1 MKTNNLLQRSLMALV
16 ALLGCI
22 TASAQEAYAEYTPD
36 NMTLSFYYDNLRST
50 RTGTVYVLNNN
61 QRPDW
66 YNDGTNANVTKVSFH
81 SSFANA
87 RRTTMSFWFCGMER
101 LQLVEG
107 IANLNTSNASNMGY
121 MFQDCKSLTSIDVSH
136 FDTSKL
142 ESTDCMFKGCTG
154 LRSLDVSN
162 FNTAKVTNM
171 RGMFQ
176 DCSALKS
183 LDVTKFN
190 TANVTMT
197 DFMFEGCMGLTSLD
211 LCSFNTA
218 KVKSMWR
225 MFNNCGNLTTI
236 YASDLWS
243 TNSVTTGS
251 AMFEKCF
258 KLVGGKGTTFNA
270 DNDGYAYARID
281 GGSADPGYF
290 TARPLEAYANYTPAN
305 TTLTFYC
312 DALRKTRTGKTYDL
326 NAGCVEPKWY
336 SDGTYAN
343 ITTVVFDPSF
353 ANARPTTAYFW
364 FNVMS
369 KLEDIV
375 GISYFNTSEV
385 QEMTNLFYKCTSL
398 TSLDLSHFNTAKV
411 TDMHGMFEYCSSLK
425 SLNLGNFNTTNV
437 TGTYGMSG
445 MFFNCSNLET
455 VDLTGFSLEKPVGA
469 DLMFANCPKLK
480 TIYVSNK
487 WSTATVTSSSN
498 MFNNCTSLVG
508 GQGTTYDASHVDA
521 AYAHIDGGSND
532 PGYFT
537 GRELEAY
544 AYYTA
549 ENTTLTFYYDAIR
562 STRSGKTYDLNS
574 DDYPPS
580 WYYSSNGIVGNVT
593 QVVFDPS
600 FADARPTRMNNWFS
614 TMSNLLSITG
624 MEYLNTSE
632 VTNMNF
638 MFNKCSKLGSVD
650 LSHFN
655 TSKVTDMKAMFQN
668 CFALTSLDL
677 SSFDTSNVTD
687 FSSMFNNCE
696 GLTSL
701 DLSNFNT
708 SKVTLMNDMFAN
720 CIKLESLDI
729 SSFNTANV
737 TTMRTM
743 FRSCSKLKS
752 LDVSHFNTAKVTN
765 MAGMFSS
772 CSSLTSIDVSNFDTS
787 KVTDMSAMFSWCDA
801 LTSLDISGFDTKR
814 VTDMARMFSNS
825 QNMKTIFVGS
835 SWSISS
841 VTSSENMF
849 GGCKNLVGSQG
860 TAYDAGHTDAS
871 YAHVDGGTSNPGYFT
886 SVEGL
891 VKTAYALL
899 STDGQTLTFYYD
911 YMKDLRPGTA
921 YNLNLGGTSPQWY
934 SDNSCENVRE
944 VVFHSSFS
952 NMQPTSTCSWFDGMK
967 NLTTITGLSNLNTS
981 QVTNMKS
988 MFRNCRSLTELDL
1001 SSFNTANVTT
1011 MNAMFE
1017 FCQSLKTLNLS
1028 NFNTARVTTMYLM
1041 FDGCNVLTALDLSN
1055 FNTAN
1060 VTNMSSMFSSCRAL
1074 NIILVSSSW
1083 TTDAVTS
1090 SDLMFSLCTSIVG
1103 GSGTTYSY
1111 SHVDKEYARIDGG
1124 YSRPGYLTDR
1134 GNPYVVLSDDGKTF
1148 TFYAD
1153 GRRLLHTE
1161 RTYALNENSATPD
1174 WEPDTRGVTS
1184 VVFDPSFASA
1194 RPTSTFGWFT
1204 NMAQLTTI
1212 TNLEYLNTSEVDD
1225 MSQMFYGCES
1235 LTSLDLSHFN
1245 TAKVTEMWMMFYE
1258 CTSLKN
1264 LDLTSFNTEK
1274 VSVMNEM
1281 FSGCTSLISIDLSS
1295 FYTSQTR
1302 YMDEMFLNC
1311 TSLTTVSVGDGW
1323 DASRASTDD
1332 MFFHCYSIVGELG
1345 TTYNSA
1351 YDEHVGE
1358 DAAHIDWE
1366 DYEGYFVGPNYL
1378 KVPYA
1383 LLSADGKTLTFYHD
1397 GQRATRRTYKTYST
1411 DLATNEE
1418 PGWFNDGNYSEI
1430 TRAVFD
1436 PSYAN
1441 ARPVSTYYW
1450 FGQMHLL
1457 TNIDGMEFL
1466 NTSEVISMEAMF
1478 EECESLTSLDVSHFD
1493 TRNVTDMRSLF
1504 NDCYE
1509 LTTLDVSDFDTHNVT
1524 VMYNMFNYCSNL
1536 TELDLSNF
1544 DTSQV
1549 TNMNS
1554 MFEGC
1559 SALKSLDLRNFN
1571 TANVTSMTAMFCD
1584 CTDLQTISVSDLWNT
1599 DNVTSSNN
1607 MFKDCAKLVGGQGTT
1622 YDANHI
1628 DKAYARIDGGPSNPG
1643 YFSIR
1648 EAYACYTP
1656 GNTTLTFYFD
1666 KQRSSRPGS
1675 TYDLNEGDNQ
1685 PGWCADGFNTSVTR
1699 VVFDPSFADAR
1710 PKSTAE
1716 WFSSMFN
1723 LVTFDGLIYL
1733 NTSKVTTMKSMF
1745 NDCPVVSKVDFSN
1758 FDTRNVTDMSTMF
1771 SFCQAEELD
1780 LSSFST
1786 EKVTNTF
1793 GMFALSSLKAIY
1805 VSDKWTTAAVTSS
1818 EMMFSGCISLVGG
1831 KGTTYDE
1838 THVNAAYAHIDGG
1851 ADNPGYFT
1859 EKPAL
1864 IPGDANDD
1872 GVVSIAD
1879 VTAVVGHILGQP
1891 VGYFDAKAADVN
1903 QSGSVTIA
1911 DAKIIVEILLGNIDL
1926 MSRIEELQNRM
1937 VACEDFYE
1945 QAKEHL
1951 ESIDSGHAQT
1961 TLWQMAR
1968 EIEALMAEVQKQLE
1982 NVSSEYEAEECLINM
1997 LELQDQIEILNAAIY
2012 ELQQGA

>member
-1 MKTNNLLQRSLMALV
+1 MKTNNLLQRSLMTLV
-16 ALLGCI
+16 ALLGSI

-66 YNDGTNANVTKVSFH
+66 YNDGTNAIVTKVSFH

-251 AMFEKCF
+251 AMFDKCF

-290 TARPLEAYANYTPAN
+290 TARPLEAYANYTTAN

-312 DALRKTRTGKTYDL
+312 DALRNTRTGKTYDL

-343 ITTVVFDPSF
+343 VTTVVFDPSF

-487 WSTATVTSSSN
+487 WSTATVTSSMN
-498 MFNNCTSLVG
+498 MFYNCTSLVG

-574 DDYPPS
+574 DDFPPS

-600 FADARPTRMNNWFS
+600 FADARPTRTNNWFS

-765 MAGMFSS
+765 MAGMFNS

-787 KVTDMSAMFSWCDA
+787 KVTDMSAMFSGCDA

-825 QNMKTIFVGS
+825 KNLKTIFVGS

-849 GGCKNLVGSQG
+849 GGCKSLVGSQG

-921 YNLNLGGTSPQWY
+921 YNLNLGNTSPQWY

-1041 FDGCNVLTALDLSN
+1041 FDGCNVLTALDLSS

-1103 GSGTTYSY
+1103 GRGTTYSY

-1134 GNPYVVLSDDGKTF
+1134 GNPY
-1148 TFYAD
+1148 
-1153 GRRLLHTE
+1153 
-1161 RTYALNENSATPD
+1161 AL
-1174 WEPDTRGVTS
+1174 
-1184 VVFDPSFASA
+1184 
-1194 RPTSTFGWFT
+1194 
-1204 NMAQLTTI
+1204 
-1212 TNLEYLNTSEVDD
+1212 
-1225 MSQMFYGCES
+1225 
-1235 LTSLDLSHFN
+1235 
-1245 TAKVTEMWMMFYE
+1245 
-1258 CTSLKN
+1258 
-1264 LDLTSFNTEK
+1264 
-1274 VSVMNEM
+1274 
-1281 FSGCTSLISIDLSS
+1281 
-1295 FYTSQTR
+1295 
-1302 YMDEMFLNC
+1302 
-1311 TSLTTVSVGDGW
+1311 
-1323 DASRASTDD
+1323 
-1332 MFFHCYSIVGELG
+1332 
-1345 TTYNSA
+1345 
-1351 YDEHVGE
+1351 
-1358 DAAHIDWE
+1358 
-1366 DYEGYFVGPNYL
+1366 
-1378 KVPYA
+1378 
-1383 LLSADGKTLTFYHD
+1383 
-1397 GQRATRRTYKTYST
+1397 TRRTRIAPRPTGSPIPAVLRRWCST
-1411 DLATNEE
+1411 HRL
-1418 PGWFNDGNYSEI
+1418 P
-1430 TRAVFD
+1430 
-1436 PSYAN
+1436 
-1441 ARPVSTYYW
+1441 RPVPLAPSAGSPIWHSSPPSRTWST
-1450 FGQMHLL
+1450 
-1457 TNIDGMEFL
+1457 
-1466 NTSEVISMEAMF
+1466 
-1478 EECESLTSLDVSHFD
+1478 
-1493 TRNVTDMRSLF
+1493 
-1504 NDCYE
+1504 
-1509 LTTLDVSDFDTHNVT
+1509 
-1524 VMYNMFNYCSNL
+1524 
-1536 TELDLSNF
+1536 
-1544 DTSQV
+1544 
-1549 TNMNS
+1549 
-1554 MFEGC
+1554 
-1559 SALKSLDLRNFN
+1559 
-1571 TANVTSMTAMFCD
+1571 
-1584 CTDLQTISVSDLWNT
+1584 
-1599 DNVTSSNN
+1599 
-1607 MFKDCAKLVGGQGTT
+1607 
-1622 YDANHI
+1622 
-1628 DKAYARIDGGPSNPG
+1628 
-1643 YFSIR
+1643 
-1648 EAYACYTP
+1648 
-1656 GNTTLTFYFD
+1656 
-1666 KQRSSRPGS
+1666 
-1675 TYDLNEGDNQ
+1675 
-1685 PGWCADGFNTSVTR
+1685 
-1699 VVFDPSFADAR
+1699 
-1710 PKSTAE
+1710 
-1716 WFSSMFN
+1716 
-1723 LVTFDGLIYL
+1723 
-1733 NTSKVTTMKSMF
+1733 
-1745 NDCPVVSKVDFSN
+1745 
-1758 FDTRNVTDMSTMF
+1758 
-1771 SFCQAEELD
+1771 
-1780 LSSFST
+1780 
-1786 EKVTNTF
+1786 
-1793 GMFALSSLKAIY
+1793 
-1805 VSDKWTTAAVTSS
+1805 
-1818 EMMFSGCISLVGG
+1818 
-1831 KGTTYDE
+1831 
-1838 THVNAAYAHIDGG
+1838 
-1851 ADNPGYFT
+1851 
-1859 EKPAL
+1859 
-1864 IPGDANDD
+1864 
-1872 GVVSIAD
+1872 
-1879 VTAVVGHILGQP
+1879 
-1891 VGYFDAKAADVN
+1891 
-1903 QSGSVTIA
+1903 
-1911 DAKIIVEILLGNIDL
+1911 
-1926 MSRIEELQNRM
+1926 
-1937 VACEDFYE
+1937 
-1945 QAKEHL
+1945 
-1951 ESIDSGHAQT
+1951 
-1961 TLWQMAR
+1961 
-1968 EIEALMAEVQKQLE
+1968 
-1982 NVSSEYEAEECLINM
+1982 
-1997 LELQDQIEILNAAIY
+1997 
-2012 ELQQGA
+2012 

>member
-1 MKTNNLLQRSLMALV
+1 MMKKILSVLL
-16 ALLGCI
+16 CI
-22 TASAQEAYAEYTPD
+22 LAGVQTMKAQEAYAEYTPD
-36 NMTLSFYYDNLRST
+36 NLTLSFYYDNLRST
-50 RTGTVYVLNNN
+50 RTGRTYVLNNN

-66 YNDGTNANVTKVSFH
+66 YKDGTNANVTKVSFH

-87 RRTTMSFWFCGMER
+87 RRTTMSFWFNGMEN
-101 LQLVEG
+101 LQLIEG
-107 IANLNTSNASNMGY
+107 IANLNTSKSSNLGY
-121 MFQDCKSLTSIDVSH
+121 MFTDCKNLTSIDLSH
-136 FDTSKL
+136 FDTSNC
-142 ESTDCMFKGCTG
+142 ETIDCMFKGCTG
-154 LRSLDVSN
+154 LKSIDVSN
-162 FNTAKVTNM
+162 FITTKVTNM
-171 RGMFQ
+171 RGVFQ

-183 LDVTKFN
+183 ISVTNFYTTNVKITDSMFEGCIGLTTLDLSNFN
-190 TANVTMT
+190 TANVT
-197 DFMFEGCMGLTSLD
+197 
-211 LCSFNTA
+211 
-218 KVKSMWR
+218 SMYR
-225 MFNNCGNLTTI
+225 MFAKCSNLTTI
-236 YASDLWS
+236 YVSSLWS
-243 TNSVTTGS
+243 TNSVNTGS
-251 AMFEKCF
+251 QMFLKCS
-258 KLVGGKGTTFNA
+258 KLVGGQGTTYN
-270 DNDGYAYARID
+270 DNNDGYAYARID

-290 TARPLEAYANYTPAN
+290 TARPLEAYANYTPLN

-343 ITTVVFDPSF
+343 VTTVVFDPSF

-364 FNVMS
+364 FNEMS
-369 KLEDIV
+369 KLNDIV

-385 QEMTNLFYKCTSL
+385 QEMTQLFYKCTTL

-411 TDMHGMFEYCSSLK
+411 TDMHGMFESCSSLK

-437 TGTYGMSG
+437 TGTYAMSG
-445 MFFNCSNLET
+445 MFYNCSNLET
-455 VDLTGFSLEKPVGA
+455 LDLTGLSLEKPVGA

-480 TIYVSNK
+480 TIYVSSK
-487 WSTATVTSSSN
+487 WSTATVTSSRN

-521 AYAHIDGGSND
+521 AYAHIDGGSAD

-537 GRELEAY
+537 VRELEAY
-544 AYYTA
+544 ACYIA

-562 STRSGKTYDLNS
+562 STRSGKTFGLNTS
-574 DDYPPS
+574 FPE
-580 WYYSSNGIVGNVT
+580 WGYSINGVNSNAT
-593 QVVFDPS
+593 HVVFDPS
-600 FADARPTRMNNWFS
+600 FADARPTTTESWFS
-614 TMSNLLSITG
+614 TMLQLQSITG
-624 MEYLNTSE
+624 IEYLNTSE
-632 VTNMNF
+632 VTNMRL

-655 TSKVTDMKAMFQN
+655 TSKVTNMNAMFQN
-668 CFALTSLDL
+668 CSAMTSLDL
-677 SSFDTSNVTD
+677 SNFDTSNVTD
-687 FSSMFNNCE
+687 FSFMFNNCNN
-696 GLTSL
+696 LTNL
-701 DLSNFNT
+701 DLSAFNT
-708 SKVTLMNDMFAN
+708 SNATDMSSMFAL
-720 CIKLESLDI
+720 CSKLESVDV
-729 SSFNTANV
+729 SHFNTANV
-737 TTMRTM
+737 TTMNRM
-743 FRSCSKLKS
+743 FGSCYKLKS
-752 LDVSHFNTAKVTN
+752 IDVGHFNVSKVTD
-765 MAGMFSS
+765 MASMFDS
-772 CSSLTSIDVSNFDTS
+772 CNSLTSIDVSNFVTS
-787 KVTDMSAMFSWCDA
+787 KVTDMGFLFASCPS
-801 LTSLDISGFDTKR
+801 LTSLDLSAFDTHN
-814 VTDMARMFSNS
+814 VTRMERMFSKNR
-825 QNMKTIFVGS
+825 NLKTIFVGS
-835 SWSISS
+835 SWSTGS
-841 VTSSENMF
+841 VTSSGNMF
-849 GGCKNLVGSQG
+849 DECNSLVGSQG
-860 TAYDAGHTDAS
+860 TAYNAGHVDAS

-911 YMKDLRPGTA
+911 YMKDLRTGTA

-1017 FCQSLKTLNLS
+1017 FCQSLKNLNLS
-1028 NFNTARVTTMYLM
+1028 NFKTARVTTMYLM
-1041 FDGCNVLTALDLSN
+1041 FDECNVLTALDLSS
-1055 FNTAN
+1055 FNTAK
-1060 VTNMSSMFSSCRAL
+1060 VTNMSSMFSNCRAL

-1090 SDLMFSLCTSIVG
+1090 SDQMFSLCTSIVG
-1103 GSGTTYSY
+1103 GRGTTYSY

-1161 RTYALNENSATPD
+1161 RTYGLNENSATPD

-1212 TNLEYLNTSEVDD
+1212 TNLEYLNTSEVTE
-1225 MSQMFYGCES
+1225 MNQMFYDCEK
-1235 LTSLDLSHFN
+1235 LTNLDLSHFN

-1302 YMDEMFLNC
+1302 YMNEMFSGC

-1323 DASRASTDD
+1323 DASRASTEY

-1345 TTYNSA
+1345 TTYNSD
-1351 YDEHVGE
+1351 YNGDYVGE

-1366 DYEGYFVGPNYL
+1366 DYPGFFVSANYL

-1383 LLSADGKTLTFYHD
+1383 HLSADGRTLTFYHD
-1397 GQRATRRTYKTYST
+1397 GQRATRRASTVNSQLSTFKTYST

-1418 PGWFNDGNYSEI
+1418 PGWFNDGNYSDI

-1436 PSYAN
+1436 PSFAN

-1509 LTTLDVSDFDTHNVT
+1509 LTTLDVSGFDTHNVT
-1524 VMYNMFNYCSNL
+1524 AMYNMFNYCSNL

-1544 DTSQV
+1544 DTQNVVSMNDMFCACESLTSLDLSNFNTANVTRMSSMFEGCKSLSDIDLSSFETSRV

-1554 MFEGC
+1554 MFDGC
-1559 SALKSLDLRNFN
+1559 PALKSLDLRSFS
-1571 TANVTSMTAMFCD
+1571 TYNVTTMLAMFRG
-1584 CTDLQTISVSDLWNT
+1584 CTALETIYVTDYQTIDPGFVSPFGDSSSSAAGLGWT
-1599 DNVTSSNN
+1599 TENVTSSNN
-1607 MFKDCAKLVGGQGTT
+1607 MFKDCTSLRGHRGTRF
-1622 YDANHI
+1622 DANHI
-1628 DKAYARIDGGPSNPG
+1628 DKEYARLDGGTSSPG
-1643 YFSIR
+1643 YLSEYGAFLLGDVNGDGQVGIGDIVAITNVMAGI
-1648 EAYACYTP
+1648 ETDPAII
-1656 GNTTLTFYFD
+1656 
-1666 KQRSSRPGS
+1666 QR
-1675 TYDLNEGDNQ
+1675 
-1685 PGWCADGFNTSVTR
+1685 
-1699 VVFDPSFADAR
+1699 
-1710 PKSTAE
+1710 
-1716 WFSSMFN
+1716 
-1723 LVTFDGLIYL
+1723 
-1733 NTSKVTTMKSMF
+1733 
-1745 NDCPVVSKVDFSN
+1745 
-1758 FDTRNVTDMSTMF
+1758 
-1771 SFCQAEELD
+1771 
-1780 LSSFST
+1780 
-1786 EKVTNTF
+1786 
-1793 GMFALSSLKAIY
+1793 
-1805 VSDKWTTAAVTSS
+1805 
-1818 EMMFSGCISLVGG
+1818 
-1831 KGTTYDE
+1831 
-1838 THVNAAYAHIDGG
+1838 
-1851 ADNPGYFT
+1851 
-1859 EKPAL
+1859 
-1864 IPGDANDD
+1864 
-1872 GVVSIAD
+1872 
-1879 VTAVVGHILGQP
+1879 
-1891 VGYFDAKAADVN
+1891 ADVN
-1903 QSGSVTIA
+1903 GDTQVGIG
-1911 DAKIIVEILLGNIDL
+1911 DIVAITNI
-1926 MSRIEELQNRM
+1926 
-1937 VACEDFYE
+1937 
-1945 QAKEHL
+1945 
-1951 ESIDSGHAQT
+1951 
-1961 TLWQMAR
+1961 MAG
-1968 EIEALMAEVQKQLE
+1968 IT
-1982 NVSSEYEAEECLINM
+1982 N
-1997 LELQDQIEILNAAIY
+1997 
-2012 ELQQGA
+2012 